1 MDNHPISEQMEEKSQ
16 FQVSGEEQPDLS
28 PIEKRETDEDLIS
41 AVAEEIKNL
50 RVVLEGIDIDLIPP
64 VGYVAMA
71 GAVILNLLC
80 LVSNAGTY
88 MVLWILA
95 SLYFYLSYPLL
106 PLILF
111 LIPHLLQRPV
121 VPVNQDAREQ
131 FVSRIK
137 TLHLIKNH
145 KIVLQLVIRFF
156 ILSIMPLTFGMVFI
170 YGLSL
175 FFAVILGG
183 TGVIP
188 SLTSLLI
195 VVQCFGI
202 LIFYLDLSLL
212 KRQFSFFTRTLVVIN
227 RQNWV
232 RYLLMAIVGVLV
244 VTITSFATIILLI
257 TIFLPGFTLGVY
269 VDAAGFIQN
278 RTNLWI
284 LLLLVSQFIWMQYL
298 QSILSRRIA
307 SSFGKDLSSRLNQA
321 QVLLIRKGDTR
332 AANNEDSHPDDIV
345 STQMV
350 RKEILSLLIESRIHT
365 ITRSH
370 MAGLFPTYSIGVDI
384 KEVFRIKALEN
395 LSGIFNRK

>member
-1 MDNHPISEQMEEKSQ
+1 MEGRSQ
-16 FQVSGEEQPDLS
+16 FQVSGEEYPVPS
-28 PIEKRETDEDLIS
+28 PIEEKETDEDLIS
-41 AVAEEIKNL
+41 AVIEENNRLNDIL
-50 RVVLEGIDIDLIPP
+50 IGIDTDQIPP
-64 VGYVAMA
+64 LGYLAMA
-71 GAVILNLLC
+71 GAIILNLLC
-80 LVSNAGTY
+80 LVTSTGTY

-106 PLILF
+106 PLVLF
-111 LIPHLLQRPV
+111 LIPRLLQRRA
-121 VPVNQDAREQ
+121 VPVNREIQNQ
-131 FVSRIK
+131 FISRIK

-175 FFAVILGG
+175 IFAVILGT

-195 VVQCFGI
+195 EVQCLGI

-244 VTITSFATIILLI
+244 VTIASFATVILLI

-284 LLLLVSQFIWMQYL
+284 LLLLISQFIWMQYL

-307 SSFGKDLSSRLNQA
+307 RSFGEDLSIRLKQA
-321 QVLLIRKGDTR
+321 QLLLIRKS
-332 AANNEDSHPDDIV
+332 NNGAPDDGDNYPEP
-345 STQMV
+345 SMSLQMV
-350 RKEILSLLIESRIHT
+350 RKEVLSLLIESRIHT

-384 KEVFRIKALEN
+384 NEVFRIESLEN
-395 LSGIFNRK
+395 LSEVFKRK